1 MTQFTLP
8 SATVAVPI
16 VIPRKAFSAYVT
28 SSLCRPTQLHVR
40 VKVTSDCNLREAWP
54 EFVGVE
60 CCVWLLLAT
69 VKRH

>member
-40 VKVTSDCNLREAWP
+40 VKVTSDCNL
-54 EFVGVE
+54 
-60 CCVWLLLAT
+60 
-69 VKRH
+69 